1 MASGKNFLMI
11 EELNSDAGEPQ
22 MLRDFPLSNTV
33 KDLKM
38 AIARMIDETA
48 DWQTI
53 MAIFVGEEMEDSECK
68 TLANYLACGHRF
80 PFGEKGLLTM
90 LGPTVSKPLSTYRVQ
105 NVRDSTPSDP
115 KALEATKDPC

>member
-68 TLANYLACGHRF
+68 ALANYLCLR
-80 PFGEKGLLTM
+80 T
-90 LGPTVSKPLSTYRVQ
+90 SLSLR
-105 NVRDSTPSDP
+105 RESTADNAWPNS
-115 KALEATKDPC
+115 